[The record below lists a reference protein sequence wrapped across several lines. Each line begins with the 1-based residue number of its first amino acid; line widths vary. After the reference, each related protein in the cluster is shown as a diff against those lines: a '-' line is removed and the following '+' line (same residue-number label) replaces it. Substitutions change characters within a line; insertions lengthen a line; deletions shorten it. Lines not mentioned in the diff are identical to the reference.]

1 MGTNDSL
8 VSSEIFPSL
17 CQSFTCKKWQ
27 DLQPQPFG
35 EGCWAVEQYCIMIT
49 QYVNVFICARCLF
62 HVLVN
67 LGIQCDIVRP
77 LPFSSSTHFSHY
89 PRLMIWML
97 LTHLPSVS
105 TWQLKAESFW
115 KDIWSC
121 GFALGRSRLRL
132 LVCISPTAR
141 DPSARW
147 SRQGSPEG
155 KDGKRW
161 ESVSCWVLLCLTF
174 PFMWPNR

>member
-1 MGTNDSL
+1 M
-8 VSSEIFPSL
+8 P
-17 CQSFTCKKWQ
+17 KRQ

-49 QYVNVFICARCLF
+49 QHVNVFICAHCLF
-62 HVLVN
+62 YVLVN
-67 LGIQCDIVRP
+67 LEIQCDIVRP
-77 LPFSSSTHFSHY
+77 LPFFSSTHFSHY

-105 TWQLKAESFW
+105 TRQLKVESFW

-132 LVCISPTAR
+132 LVCIFPTAR
-141 DPSARW
+141 DPCSVKSTGLTR
-147 SRQGSPEG
+147 GEG
-155 KDGKRW
+155 WKEMGIRKLLGP
-161 ESVSCWVLLCLTF
+161 SVPDF
-174 PFMWPNR
+174 PIYVT